1 MIVYKNKLGIT
12 CIKPSEGYVLTR
24 NGKTFKSVMLGINDR
39 AELYEEIVDENYV
52 FEEKEEVVEDTPQKD
67 ELSRLKGELIKLSK
81 QKLSDYLETHPL
93 FSRAKYPEG
102 RYYNVNSEHQ
112 LRIASQILLYQGNM
126 TVGLDYQLT
135 WNDTGN
141 VCEDWT
147 FQELF
152 VLSNEMNEYVKP
164 IIKKQQELEIL
175 INNATSKEMLSIIK
189 IDYDNI

>member
-39 AELYEEIVDENYV
+39 AEFYEEIIDENYV
-52 FEEKEEVVEDTPQKD
+52 FEEREEVENSLQKD
-67 ELSRLKGELIKLSK
+67 DLSRLKEELIKLSK

-93 FSRAKYPEG
+93 FSKAKYPEG
-102 RYYNVNSEHQ
+102 RYYSVNSEHQ

-141 VCEDWT
+141 ICEDWS
-147 FQELF
+147 FEELF
-152 VLSNEMNEYVKP
+152 TLSNEINEYIKP

-175 INNATSKEMLSIIK
+175 IKNATSKEMLSIIK

>member
-12 CIKPSEGYVLTR
+12 CIKPSEGYILTR

-39 AELYEEIVDENYV
+39 AEFYEEIIDENYV
-52 FEEKEEVVEDTPQKD
+52 FEEREEVENSLQKD
-67 ELSRLKGELIKLSK
+67 DLSRLKEELIKLSK

-93 FSRAKYPEG
+93 FSKAKYPEG
-102 RYYNVNSEHQ
+102 RYYSVNSEHQ

-141 VCEDWT
+141 ICEDWS
-147 FQELF
+147 FEELF
-152 VLSNEMNEYVKP
+152 TLSNEINEYIKP

-175 INNATSKEMLSIIK
+175 IKNATSKEMLSIIK

>member
-1 MIVYKNKLGIT
+1 MIVYENKLGIL
-12 CIKPSEGYVLTR
+12 CVKPSEGYILIR
-24 NGKTFKSVMLGINDR
+24 NGRTYKSVMLGINDR
-39 AELYEEIVDENYV
+39 AEFYEEIVDENYV
-52 FEEKEEVVEDTPQKD
+52 FEEREEVENPLQKD
-67 ELSRLKGELIKLSK
+67 DLSRLKEELIKLSK

-93 FSRAKYPEG
+93 FSKAKYPEG
-102 RYYNVNSEHQ
+102 RYYSVNNEHQ

-141 VCEDWT
+141 ICEDWS
-147 FQELF
+147 FEELF
-152 VLSNEMNEYVKP
+152 TLSNEINEYIKP

-175 INNATSKEMLSIIK
+175 IKNATSKEMLSIIK